1 MRICRIATIPFSLI
15 HNLGGQL
22 DAIVA
27 AGHELHLV
35 CSRGPGFET
44 LQRMPGVTVHA
55 LEMARM
61 ISPIADLRA
70 LVRLWRLYRRGNF
83 DIVHSTTPKAGL
95 LSALAGLFARV
106 PLRLHTFTGQ
116 PWATLSGPVRWCA
129 RMSDWLITHFNT
141 QCYADSAS
149 QRDFLIAEGLCRAAQ
164 VRVLGAGSIAGVD
177 VAKIKHAAQQYPTAA
192 TKAALS
198 IPANSTIVVFVGR
211 VTRDKGITELITA
224 FERVLHLCPDCYLVV
239 VGPLEP
245 ERDALPAEILQ
256 TLRNHPRIRCTGYQP
271 VPEKYLAAADL
282 LCLPSYREG
291 FGNVVIE
298 AAALGVP
305 PVGTSIVGLRDAV
318 VDGETGL
325 LVPPKNEAALADALI
340 GLLTDAGKRKK
351 MGHAAELRTTNFFS
365 AAHINALVVQEYRAL
380 CKSKTGA
387 R

>member
-95 LSALAGLFARV
+95 LSALAGLFAGV

-116 PWATLSGPVRWCA
+116 PWVTLSGLVRWCA

-149 QRDFLIAEGLCRAAQ
+149 QRDFLIAEGLCRAGQ
-164 VRVLGAGSIAGVD
+164 VKVLGAGEAFKGQMGGLLLETPDKKRFTLGTGFSQAD
-177 VAKIKHAAQQYPTAA
+177 RRTP
-192 TKAALS
+192 
-198 IPANSTIVVFVGR
+198 PAVGSW
-211 VTRDKGITELITA
+211 VTYR
-224 FERVLHLCPDCYLVV
+224 
-239 VGPLEP
+239 
-245 ERDALPAEILQ
+245 
-256 TLRNHPRIRCTGYQP
+256 
-271 VPEKYLAAADL
+271 
-282 LCLPSYREG
+282 YRERTPQG
-291 FGNVVIE
+291 IPRFASFVRV
-298 AAALGVP
+298 
-305 PVGTSIVGLRDAV
+305 R
-318 VDGETGL
+318 GE
-325 LVPPKNEAALADALI
+325 E
-340 GLLTDAGKRKK
+340 
-351 MGHAAELRTTNFFS
+351 
-365 AAHINALVVQEYRAL
+365 
-380 CKSKTGA
+380 
-387 R
+387 